1 MVISP
6 ELLHILIVVL
16 QVINLV
22 AMILQGII
30 NSQKN
35 NR

>member
-22 AMILQGII
+22 AMVLQGII